1 MTRPGLLILLVSLA
15 GIAGP
20 VAGQAS
26 QFGVRGLGLPGHA
39 SSARVLGSGGA
50 LGLFDGES
58 SQNPASLATLSAT
71 TAVFT
76 MTAASRKSTNPAG
89 DATGRDT
96 RFPQMLIGGPIP
108 RSRFVLGVSY
118 SLFTDRDFQLVST
131 GSESPRGVPVAVTDT
146 LTSRGGISDIRL
158 ATGWA
163 ITPAL
168 VVGGGIHFLTGSNRM
183 AARRVWADD
192 NYAAIEER
200 AELSYH
206 TIGFSAGVLFRP
218 LPRLEVAALFRR
230 DGELRIERDSTP
242 SARIAM
248 PVTLSAAARFR
259 LTNSLDF
266 AGQATLRDWSRADAG
281 LRGTGAVGA
290 RDTREFSGGVE
301 FFTNRRKPTQRP
313 IRIGIRY
320 AELPF
325 LLDTTGQPSELAL
338 SAGTGLRFARDLG
351 GIDIAVERTRR
362 SQGGSYTETA
372 WQFTVGISVRPGS

>member
-1 MTRPGLLILLVSLA
+1 MRRHGLLFFVFVAMLTQP
-15 GIAGP
+15 IA
-20 VAGQAS
+20 AQTS
-26 QFGVRGLGLPGHA
+26 QFGVRGLGLPGRA
-39 SSARVLGSGGA
+39 VSARVLGSGGA

-76 MTAASRKSTNPAG
+76 MTSSSRKSANPAG

-108 RSRFVLGVSY
+108 RSRFVVGVSY

-131 GSESPRGVPVAVTDT
+131 GIGSPRGIPIAVTDT
-146 LTSRGGISDIRL
+146 LTSRGGISDIRI

-163 ITPAL
+163 ITPAF

-192 NYAAIEER
+192 AYAATEEK

-206 TIGFSAGVLFRP
+206 AIGFSAGAMLR
-218 LPRLEVAALFRR
+218 LTPRLEVAASFRR
-230 DGELRIERDSTP
+230 DGVLQVERDSTP

-248 PVTLSAAARFR
+248 PITLSAAARLR
-259 LTNSLDF
+259 VTHSLDL

-281 LRGTGAVGA
+281 LRGAGAVGA
-290 RDTREFSGGVE
+290 RDTREFSGGAE
-301 FFTNRRKPTQRP
+301 FFTNRRQPTHQP
-313 IRIGIRY
+313 IRLGFRY

-325 LLDTTGQPSELAL
+325 LLETTSQPSELAL
-338 SAGTGLRFARDLG
+338 SIGTGIRFARNLG
-351 GIDIAVERTRR
+351 GIDLAVERVRR
-362 SQGGSYTETA
+362 TQGVSYTETA
-372 WQFTVGISVRPGS
+372 WQATVGISVRPGS